1 MKGKRNMKHRIIT
14 SLLSAVIMITG
25 FSGCKGDERPEKIV
39 NPDYA
44 DYCAEVEDYLGR
56 CSYSGSVLVAKDNE
70 IIYAGGFGYADK
82 KTGAFCTAKD
92 TFEMG
97 SISKQMTAAA
107 ILKLC
112 DRGKMS
118 LDDKLEKYFPE
129 FEKGKDIKIRNLLN
143 MQSGLYDY
151 IDDAHKFFPA
161 DFVDEYLRRA
171 DADNEDEPDFEREF
185 LLPYLYEAPLK
196 SAPESDF
203 YYCNTDYYLLGLIIE
218 YVSGKSY
225 QDFLKDEIFVPC
237 GMETAN
243 NSFMDTTARG
253 YYHDGSTLSMRTS
266 TALGCGSVN
275 GSVYDL
281 YDWMRSLYGGKVI
294 SAESLK
300 AMTTS
305 VLGYGFG
312 LMATSNIYYHGGCT
326 DVFNTYSAYYP
337 KDEYYIIAFSNTPI
351 EMTSAAYVGYNL
363 WDFLVSE

>member
-1 MKGKRNMKHRIIT
+1 MKHKI
-14 SLLSAVIMITG
+14 SSALLSAVILITG
-25 FSGCKGDERPEKIV
+25 FSGCKSDERPEKYI
-39 NPDYA
+39 NPDYT
-44 DYCAEVEDYLGR
+44 DYAAKVEDYLDR
-56 CSYSGSVLVAKDNE
+56 CSYSGSVLVAKGDE
-70 IIYAGGFGYADK
+70 IIYAGGFGYADE
-82 KTGAFCTAKD
+82 KTGAICTAKD

-112 DRGKMS
+112 ERGKLS

-129 FEKGKDIKIRNLLN
+129 FEKGKDIKLRNLLN

-225 QDFLKDEIFVPC
+225 QDFIKEEIFVPC

-243 NSFMDTTARG
+243 NGFMETTARG
-253 YYHDGSTLSMRTS
+253 YYHNGTTLSMRTS

-281 YDWMRSLYGGKVI
+281 YDWMRSLYGGRVI
-294 SAESLK
+294 SEESLK
-300 AMTTS
+300 EMTTS

-312 LMATSNIYYHGGCT
+312 LIVTQDIYYHGGST
-326 DVFNTYSAYYP
+326 DVFNSYCAYYP
-337 KDEYYIIAFSNTPI
+337 RKDYYVIAFSNTPI
-351 EMTSAAYVGYNL
+351 EDISTTYVGSNL
-363 WDFLVSE
+363 RKFLIEQ